1 MARKIFGTPGWGR
14 YGATMK
20 TPAAQLDRE
29 IAEALNGS
37 GSETPDSVGERF
49 IEAIMLGNPSEG
61 QLARARRSVDV
72 ILNGKRD
79 GKIYGPEYKDAKESL
94 SRRFDDAYK
103 ELRNRY
109 LQWGKGHTEDH
120 AWEDKLGSIFGLHSA
135 ISVAKRLAK
144 APPAPTP
151 EFGRAVREF
160 IAATQPI
167 AAIIAGLKSKVIK
180 GRKPNPDAI
189 AKKAADAA
197 SRVGR
202 DGECQICQRRHIL
215 DSRRNLVL
223 HGYQR
228 PGHGYIVGDC
238 FGVGYPPWEVSSD
251 RLAEWID
258 LLKTRS
264 AQAAQEATRT
274 AKLTTIDVNRGSD
287 RNPRYVT
294 LTKGD
299 PPGYDG
305 RGSFTF
311 EGEIE
316 KRVRDLK
323 QQSEW
328 LADTAKRETQRLK
341 TWKPKRVAAVAE

>member
-1 MARKIFGTPGWGR
+1 MARKTYGSPSWGR

-37 GSETPDSVGERF
+37 GGTTPDSVAERF
-49 IEAIMLGNPSEG
+49 MEAIARGNPTEA
-61 QLARARRSVDV
+61 QLARARRALDV
-72 ILNGKRD
+72 ILHGKLD
-79 GKIYGPEYKDAKESL
+79 GKIYGPEYKDAKDTL
-94 SRRFDDAYK
+94 SRRFEEAYSAISGHYLAGRGYSDDSK
-103 ELRNRY
+103 
-109 LQWGKGHTEDH
+109 
-120 AWEDKLGSIFGLHSA
+120 WEDSLGSTYGLHSA

-151 EFGRAVREF
+151 EFDREVREF
-160 IAATQPI
+160 FAATQPI
-167 AAIIAGLKSKVIK
+167 AVIIAGLKSKVIK

-189 AKKAADAA
+189 AKKAAVAA
-197 SRVGR
+197 SRAGR

-215 DSRRNLVL
+215 DSRGNLVL

-251 RLAEWID
+251 RLAEWIE
-258 LLKTRS
+258 LLKTRA
-264 AQAAQEATRT
+264 AQATQEAART
-274 AKLTTIDVNRGSD
+274 AKLTTIDVNRGSE

-316 KRVRDLK
+316 KRARDLK
-323 QQSEW
+323 QQAEW
-328 LADTAKRETQRLK
+328 LTDNAKRETQRLK
-341 TWKPKRVAAVAE
+341 TWKPKRVAAV